1 MATITR
7 LMIGVKKSFALMVR
21 PTWMGAVYIRR
32 VLQYYP
38 KMVNNFSDVLIT
50 DGHWRKTLAATRA
63 LGRSNLSV
71 TVGESTFLSTA
82 GFSRYC
88 HHRLVYPSAFIEPLA
103 FIDFLSNYC
112 RKNAVKMLLPMEDH
126 TMELLAAH
134 RERFKSITALPIA
147 STAKLYLARDKGQII
162 RLAQN
167 LGIPVP
173 KTWFIRDLAELSQ
186 IKHKLPYPVVIKP
199 KRASGAMGV
208 AYPRNSQELVDQ
220 YRAIHRHYPFP
231 LIQEKIPSQGP
242 GYGASFLLDQNSSIK
257 AAFVHKRLR
266 EYPVSGGASTAR
278 ISTKNDQI
286 RDMAVSLL
294 KTLDW
299 FGIAMVEF
307 KMDPRDNTP
316 KLMELNPRFW
326 GSLALAIESGVNFP
340 YLLYKM
346 ALGQSFK
353 PVETYQIGVTC
364 RWLLPGDLLH
374 YIHNPQRRKI
384 SKDFFRFNA
393 NNLYYDIVSLTDPLP
408 TMAKLLTPL
417 TFLYD
422 PDMQARMKARRGLL

>member
-1 MATITR
+1 
-7 LMIGVKKSFALMVR
+7 
-21 PTWMGAVYIRR
+21 
-32 VLQYYP
+32 
-38 KMVNNFSDVLIT
+38 MVNNFSHVLIT

-63 LGRSNLSV
+63 LGRQNLSV
-71 TVGESTFLSTA
+71 TVGESTCLSTA

-88 HHRLVYPSAFIEPLA
+88 RHKIIYPSAFIKPLA
-103 FIDFLSNYC
+103 FVDFLYNYC
-112 RKNAVKMLLPMEDH
+112 KKHAVGMLLPMEDH
-126 TMELLAAH
+126 TMELLARH
-134 RERFKSITALPIA
+134 RERFERITALPIA
-147 STAKLYLARDKGQII
+147 SSAKLHLARDKGQII
-162 RLAQN
+162 RLARN

-186 IKHKLPYPVVIKP
+186 IQHKLPYPVVIKP
-199 KRASGAMGV
+199 RRASGAMGIS
-208 AYPRNSQELVDQ
+208 YPRNSQELLDQ
-220 YRAIHRHYPFP
+220 YRSIHRRFPFP
-231 LIQEKIPSQGP
+231 LIQEKIPSRGP
-242 GYGASFLLDQNSSIK
+242 GYGASFLLDQSSGIK

-286 RDMAVSLL
+286 RDMAASLL
-294 KTLDW
+294 KALDW

-340 YLLYKM
+340 YLLYRM
-346 ALGQSFK
+346 ALGQSFT
-353 PVETYQIGVTC
+353 PVETYQVGVTC

-374 YIHNPQRRKI
+374 YIRNPQRSKI
-384 SKDFFRFNA
+384 SKDFFRLSDD
-393 NNLYYDIVSLTDPLP
+393 NLYYDIISLKDPLP
-408 TMAKLLTPL
+408 ALAKLLTPL

-422 PDMQARMKARRGLL
+422 PDMQARMKARRGLI